1 MVEINWLIA
10 HEPQHL
16 FLRTAQAFS
25 QRLFE
30 LTQQQIKINILTT
43 QEYQQRH
50 CPEFDER
57 TDLLPHL
64 IANRITMSQTQTH
77 RTGNS
82 NFRVFDMPFLF
93 RDHDHATTVL
103 EGPIGAA
110 MCENLSR
117 TTGIRGL
124 AFTYSGGFRVI
135 GSNEPI
141 TSAQDL
147 LDKRVRVNLNPVNSD
162 FITAIGG
169 DPNPMYS
176 YGYDEIEAGEL
187 DAAET
192 TYIRFLGK
200 YVFKTEHNMFLTA
213 ILINN
218 EFWSGLDPKLQ
229 AAFQQTATEVAR
241 LERQWSVEDAE
252 QFEQQCKQN
261 GVTITFITE
270 QDKAKLKSASQFIY
284 DKWEPMFAPGLV
296 KSIQNLH

>member
-16 FLRTAQAFS
+16 FLRTARAFS

-30 LTQQQIKINILTT
+30 LTQQQVKINILTT
-43 QEYQQRH
+43 QEYQQQY

-57 TDLLPHL
+57 TDLLQHL
-64 IANRITMSQTQTH
+64 IDNRVTMSQTQTH
-77 RTGNS
+77 RCGNN
-82 NFRVFDMPFLF
+82 NFRVFDLPFLF

-117 TTGIRGL
+117 TTGVRGL

-135 GSNEPI
+135 GSNQPI

-147 LDKRVRVNLNPVNSD
+147 LNKRVRVNTNPVNAD
-162 FITAIGG
+162 FMAAIGAE
-169 DPNPMYS
+169 PNPMYT
-176 YGYDEIEAGEL
+176 YGYDEIEAGSL

-200 YVFKTEHNMFLTA
+200 HVLKTEHNMFLTA

-218 EFWSGLDPKLQ
+218 EFWSQLSPELQ

-252 QFEQQCKQN
+252 QFEQQCKHN
-261 GVTITFITE
+261 GVTIALITE
-270 QDKAKLKSASQFIY
+270 QDRAKLKSASQAIY
-284 DKWEPMFAPGLV
+284 DKWEPEFVPGLV
-296 KSIQNLH
+296 KSIQTLH